1 MNRAAVTDHV
11 FPSLDLQ
18 RRILEDAGFRLD
30 EIHPVCKT
38 EDDVIQ
44 RCSAADVLLVQ
55 WAPITRRV
63 LEALPNVKCLVRY
76 GIGVDNIDLKAAKD
90 LGRTVA
96 NVPNYC
102 FEEVSNHA
110 IAMILS
116 LGRRIPHDHQQIV
129 RGGWGIKQF
138 LPIPAFS
145 DLTLGLLGFGSIAR
159 RVADKAKQF
168 GLRVIASDPFAKD
181 SEFQQR
187 NVERVD
193 FETFLKTADIVSL
206 HCPLVPE
213 TRHIIRRETIDL
225 LKPGSIIINTS
236 RGGLI
241 NEDDLARALND
252 GKIVGAGL
260 DVFEHEPLNPD
271 NPLRKLSN
279 VILTSHA
286 ASVSESARRQLQ
298 TLAAENARDFLMHK
312 RPEGTLVEA

>member
-1 MNRAAVTDHV
+1 MNTAAVTDHV

-18 RRILEDAGFRLD
+18 RRILEDAGLRLE
-30 EIHPVCKT
+30 EIKPVCKT

-44 RCSAADVLLVQ
+44 RCSSADVLLVQ

-63 LEALPNVKCLVRY
+63 LEALPNVRCVVRY
-76 GIGVDNIDLKAAKD
+76 GIGVDNIDLKAAEE

-116 LGRRIPHDHQQIV
+116 LCRRIPQDHRQITQ
-129 RGGWGIKQF
+129 GGWGIKQF
-138 LPIPAFS
+138 IPIPALS

-159 RVADKAKQF
+159 RVADKARTF
-168 GLRVIASDPFAKD
+168 GFRIVASDPFAKD
-181 SEFQQR
+181 TDFQER
-187 NVERVD
+187 GVERV
-193 FETFLKTADIVSL
+193 ELEALLKTADVLSL

-213 TRHIIRRETIDL
+213 TRHIIRRETIDQM
-225 LKPGSIIINTS
+225 KPRSIIINTS

-241 NEDDLARALND
+241 NEDDLAHSLSD

-260 DVFEHEPLNPD
+260 DVFEREPLNHES
-271 NPLRKLSN
+271 PLRGSPN

-286 ASVSESARRQLQ
+286 ASVSESARRKLQ
-298 TLAAENARDFLMHK
+298 TLAAENARDFLMNK
-312 RPEGTLVEA
+312 RPQGTLVGA

>member
-260 DVFEHEPLNPD
+260 DVFEREPLNPD

>member
-1 MNRAAVTDHV
+1 VTDHV

-168 GLRVIASDPFAKD
+168 GLRVIASDPFAKE

-260 DVFEHEPLNPD
+260 DVFEREPLNPD

>member
-168 GLRVIASDPFAKD
+168 GLRVIASDPFAKE

-260 DVFEHEPLNPD
+260 DVFEREPLNPD

>member
-1 MNRAAVTDHV
+1 
-11 FPSLDLQ
+11 
-18 RRILEDAGFRLD
+18 
-30 EIHPVCKT
+30 
-38 EDDVIQ
+38 
-44 RCSAADVLLVQ
+44 VQ